1 LTVHQPPT
9 GPNWSGLARLD
20 PLAAVLDP
28 GDSIGTKN
36 VFIDRIHKLALG
48 RALGPL
54 EGKAVLDFGCGTGR
68 LTRFVAE
75 RGADAVGVDATAE
88 MIDVA
93 CSLSPGIRF
102 EHIDGARLPFPDGAF
117 DVVLTAYVLQY
128 YVGGRGLD
136 TLVAEFARVLRSGG
150 TLVAIEQ
157 VASSLDR
164 GAAASAYAA
173 ELGSMPFQPPTMR
186 AIRPGS
192 ASRAVDIVAHH
203 RILRATS
210 LVSAVAALSARH
222 ALRRKLGAGMY
233 VDMLFLTHRT

>member
-28 GDSIGTKN
+28 GDSVGAKN
-36 VFIDRIHKLALG
+36 ALIDRIHKFAVGRVLG
-48 RALGPL
+48 SL

-75 RGADAVGVDATAE
+75 RGADAVGVDATPE

-93 CSLSPGIRF
+93 RNLSPGLQF

-136 TLVAEFARVLRSGG
+136 RLVGEFARVLRSGG

-164 GAAASAYAA
+164 GAAASAYGA
-173 ELGSMPFQPPTMR
+173 ELGSPPFHAPSMR
-186 AIRPGS
+186 AIRPGVS
-192 ASRAVDIVAHH
+192 SRALDIAGHH
-203 RILRATS
+203 RILRS
-210 LVSAVAALSARH
+210 PPFVSAVAALSARR
-222 ALRRKLGAGMY
+222 ALRQKLGAGMY